1 MKYLVFYLKASQ
13 VLLQQS
19 IGGQRLPDTRALK
32 VAVRRSRSGIPSL
45 IPRLSR
51 ERIRSMDNREIK
63 LWMTLLGLYRVLG
76 FEGKLST
83 DTITKPGKIIPG
95 DAIVGFQRF
104 IHNHFWAMASGV
116 WGHTVLTRQ
125 AIFRNVKG
133 KIPL

>member
-1 MKYLVFYLKASQ
+1 MKTNYKIYLAKAARQVLAKLRKADMVTRNGGRAIVWLLKLAITPLAVRTRVSDIRVILSFARFCSRLARASGMKYLVFYLKASQ

-63 LWMTLLGLYRVLG
+63 L
-76 FEGKLST
+76 
-83 DTITKPGKIIPG
+83 
-95 DAIVGFQRF
+95 
-104 IHNHFWAMASGV
+104 
-116 WGHTVLTRQ
+116 
-125 AIFRNVKG
+125 
-133 KIPL
+133 